1 MLRLSLILLLLTETA
16 FSQNDLIRLSIDE
29 AAEAGRALIMFSVKR
44 SETNNVIRGLS
55 LLPPESNIYFTG
67 SYRFFWIIVIYFFF

>member
-16 FSQNDLIRLSIDE
+16 FSQNDLISLSIDE

-44 SETNNVIRGLS
+44 SETNN
-55 LLPPESNIYFTG
+55 
-67 SYRFFWIIVIYFFF
+67 